1 MLILSGRFKRA
12 LPFLLLSVSLVAFNP
27 VFAETNS
34 EKNDESHHGHEQRD
48 WPGVYHGFLPCA
60 DCVGIKTT
68 LALNKNNSYVLI
80 TQYAGKSPRDFVEK
94 GKYAWDEKTSTIVLT
109 PRKYKDAT
117 IRRYAVA
124 EDMLIQLDDNGNRYT
139 GKLADKY
146 ILRRND
152 VTAEPPE
159 QHSGH

>member
-1 MLILSGRFKRA
+1 MLTLSRRCNRA
-12 LPFLLLSVSLVAFNP
+12 FAFMLLSASIVAFNP
-27 VFAETNS
+27 VLAETNS
-34 EKNDESHHGHEQRD
+34 EKNAEANHAHVQRD
-48 WPGVYHGFLPCA
+48 WPGIYHGFLPCD

-68 LALNKNNSYVLI
+68 LALNKNSSYVLI

-109 PRKYKDAT
+109 PRKDKDVK

-159 QHSGH
+159 QHAGH